1 MWNPSVCGAVV
12 FMLIVKNPIL
22 YVICVLLHG
31 SLAPVPAVKYP
42 TDDRRELAWEVG
54 YVPSRISHVHD
65 PHDLIDVG
73 KVAKILAKVKRGED
87 GEENVRETTV

>member
-1 MWNPSVCGAVV
+1 MCGAVV

-22 YVICVLLHG
+22 YVICVITRLFSPGTL
-31 SLAPVPAVKYP
+31 PAVKYP

>member
-1 MWNPSVCGAVV
+1 M
-12 FMLIVKNPIL
+12 FF
-22 YVICVLLHG
+22 VITALAASGVMG
-31 SLAPVPAVKYP
+31 SGTRRYP

-87 GEENVRETTV
+87 GEENVREW

>member
-1 MWNPSVCGAVV
+1 
-12 FMLIVKNPIL
+12 MLIVKNPISL
-22 YVICVLLHG
+22 YVFLL
-31 SLAPVPAVKYP
+31 SFITALARGYIVQATRRYP

-87 GEENVRETTV
+87 GEENVREW